1 MKDHIR
7 QLLRAEPFHAFTIHL
22 AHGRTVAVNHPDF
35 ATATTNP
42 MTMIYVETEDG
53 RIMHI
58 APDLILS
65 AELTPTTQAA

>member
-1 MKDHIR
+1 MAFIPSKQLTNYIR
-7 QLLRAEPFHAFTIHL
+7 WTAHPL
-22 AHGRTVAVNHPDF
+22 ADGRTVAVNHPDF